1 MSWMFYVVDLIG
13 NIMEELLAISFIRS
27 VSSNRLK
34 SRHGVIT
41 VCVIFT
47 ILRMILYFTFQNSLV
62 TIASAIITIAAISLM
77 YDMSR
82 IKRIIF
88 VPIIYIL
95 IMFTEV
101 MVGGMLSVITG
112 IPVEE
117 GRKLILF
124 YTAGVLI
131 SKMVLISIF
140 KVIQFI
146 VPSFGERISGYLMV
160 PLLMLPVASFMLIYI
175 LGEFNLLEGPSPRA
189 LMASCAMILLA
200 FSNVGLFFLLEY
212 QQREEKEKNRM
223 QLMQKQTEGQIA
235 FYRELAERQKISNKT
250 MHDLKNQMFALSEA
264 MKTDSD
270 KTREIMESISGKIFA
285 ASPMTVTGIDAV
297 DSLIF
302 SKKQQMEL
310 HGIRYEQSVHISP
323 GTSFDPLDLCVL
335 LGNLLDNAIEANEKV
350 DPDKR
355 FVSLTITQQEMWLS
369 ITITNA
375 AVETVKLD
383 GKTIHTTKAQKE
395 LHGFGLSSV
404 NEIAAKYQGNCT
416 FRSTDHDFTAY
427 LILQDA

>member
-1 MSWMFYVVDLIG
+1 MFYVVDLIG

-34 SRHGVIT
+34 SRHGVIM

-47 ILRMILYFTFQNSLV
+47 IIRMILYFTFQNSLV

-95 IMFTEV
+95 IMFTEA

-270 KTREIMESISGKIFA
+270 KTREIMENISGKIFA

-302 SKKQQMEL
+302 TKQQQMDL

-404 NEIAAKYQGNCT
+404 REIASKYQGDCT
-416 FRSTDHDFTAY
+416 FRSTDQDFTSY
-427 LILQDA
+427 LILQVA

>member
-1 MSWMFYVVDLIG
+1 MSWMFYVIDLIG
-13 NIMEELLAISFIRS
+13 NIMEELLAISFMRS
-27 VSSNRLK
+27 VSNNRLK
-34 SRHGVIT
+34 SRHGVIM

-47 ILRMILYFTFQNSLV
+47 ILRMILYFTFQDSLV

-131 SKMVLISIF
+131 SKMVLISIL

-355 FVSLTITQQEMWLS
+355 FISLNITQQEMWLS

>member
-1 MSWMFYVVDLIG
+1 MNWMFYAVDLIG
-13 NIMEELLAISFIRS
+13 NCMEEMVAISYFRS
-27 VSSNRLK
+27 ISGDKLK
-34 SRHGVIT
+34 SGRGMISMF
-41 VCVIFT
+41 VIFT
-47 ILRMILYFTFQNSLV
+47 LFRIAIYFIFRNSLINMAGAV
-62 TIASAIITIAAISLM
+62 ITFIAFSLM
-77 YDMSR
+77 FEMTKV
-82 IKRIIF
+82 KRFIF
-88 VPIIYIL
+88 VPILFIL
-95 IMFTEV
+95 SMFSEA
-101 MVGGMLSVITG
+101 MVGGMLSVATG
-112 IPVEE
+112 ISVEA
-117 GRKLILF
+117 GQKLILF
-124 YTAGVLI
+124 NAAGVLI
-131 SKMVLISIF
+131 SKMVLISII

-200 FSNVGLFFLLEY
+200 FSNIGLFFLLEY

-310 HGIRYEQSVHISP
+310 HSIRYEQSVHISP
-323 GTSFDPLDLCVL
+323 ETSFDPLDLCVL

>member
-1 MSWMFYVVDLIG
+1 MNWMFYAVDLIG
-13 NIMEELLAISFIRS
+13 NCMEEMVAISYFRS
-27 VSSNRLK
+27 ISGDKLK
-34 SRHGVIT
+34 SGRGMISMFIIFTLFRIAIYFIFRNSLINMAGAVIT
-41 VCVIFT
+41 F
-47 ILRMILYFTFQNSLV
+47 
-62 TIASAIITIAAISLM
+62 IAFSLM
-77 YDMSR
+77 FEMTKV
-82 IKRIIF
+82 KRFIF
-88 VPIIYIL
+88 VPILFIL
-95 IMFTEV
+95 SMFSEA
-101 MVGGMLSVITG
+101 MVGGMLSVATG
-112 IPVEE
+112 ISVEA
-117 GRKLILF
+117 GQKLILF
-124 YTAGVLI
+124 NAAGVLI
-131 SKMVLISIF
+131 SKMVLISII

-200 FSNVGLFFLLEY
+200 FSNIGLFFLLEY

-375 AVETVKLD
+375 AAETVKLD
-383 GKTIHTTKAQKE
+383 GKTITTKAQKE

>member
-95 IMFTEV
+95 IMFTEA

-302 SKKQQMEL
+302 TKQQQMEL

-350 DPDKR
+350 DSDKR
-355 FVSLTITQQEMWLS
+355 FISLTITQQEMWLS

>member
-34 SRHGVIT
+34 SRHGVIM

-47 ILRMILYFTFQNSLV
+47 IIRMILYFTFQNSLV

-95 IMFTEV
+95 IMFTEA

-270 KTREIMESISGKIFA
+270 KTREIMENISGKIFA

-302 SKKQQMEL
+302 TKQQQMDL

>member
-1 MSWMFYVVDLIG
+1 MNWMFYAVDLIG
-13 NIMEELLAISFIRS
+13 NCMEEMVAISYFRS
-27 VSSNRLK
+27 ISGDKLK
-34 SRHGVIT
+34 SGRGMISMFIIFTLFRIAIYFIFHNSLINMAGAVIT
-41 VCVIFT
+41 F
-47 ILRMILYFTFQNSLV
+47 
-62 TIASAIITIAAISLM
+62 IAFSLM
-77 YDMSR
+77 FEMTKV
-82 IKRIIF
+82 KRFIF
-88 VPIIYIL
+88 VPILFIL
-95 IMFTEV
+95 SMFSEA
-101 MVGGMLSVITG
+101 MVGGMLSVATG
-112 IPVEE
+112 ISVEA
-117 GRKLILF
+117 GQKLILF
-124 YTAGVLI
+124 NAAGVLI
-131 SKMVLISIF
+131 SKMVLISII

-200 FSNVGLFFLLEY
+200 FSNIGLFFLLEY

>member
-1 MSWMFYVVDLIG
+1 MFYAVDLIG
-13 NIMEELLAISFIRS
+13 NCMEEMVAISYFRS
-27 VSSNRLK
+27 ISGDKLK
-34 SRHGVIT
+34 SGRGMISMFIIFTLFRIAIYFIFRNSLINMAGAVIT
-41 VCVIFT
+41 F
-47 ILRMILYFTFQNSLV
+47 
-62 TIASAIITIAAISLM
+62 IAFSLM
-77 YDMSR
+77 FEMTKV
-82 IKRIIF
+82 KRFIF
-88 VPIIYIL
+88 VPILFIL
-95 IMFTEV
+95 SMFSEA
-101 MVGGMLSVITG
+101 MVGGMLSVATG
-112 IPVEE
+112 ISVEA
-117 GRKLILF
+117 GQKLILF
-124 YTAGVLI
+124 NAAGVLI
-131 SKMVLISIF
+131 SKMVLISII

-200 FSNVGLFFLLEY
+200 FSNIGLFFLLEY

>member
-1 MSWMFYVVDLIG
+1 MNWMFYAVDLIG
-13 NIMEELLAISFIRS
+13 NCMEEMVAISYFRS
-27 VSSNRLK
+27 ISGDKLK
-34 SRHGVIT
+34 SGRGMISMF
-41 VCVIFT
+41 VIFT
-47 ILRMILYFTFQNSLV
+47 LFRIAIYFIFRNSLINMAGAV
-62 TIASAIITIAAISLM
+62 ITFIAFSLM
-77 YDMSR
+77 FEMTKV
-82 IKRIIF
+82 KRFIF
-88 VPIIYIL
+88 VPILFIL
-95 IMFTEV
+95 SMFSEA
-101 MVGGMLSVITG
+101 MVGGMLSVATG
-112 IPVEE
+112 ISVEA
-117 GRKLILF
+117 GQKLILF
-124 YTAGVLI
+124 NAAGVLI
-131 SKMVLISIF
+131 SKMVLISII

-200 FSNVGLFFLLEY
+200 FSNIGLFFLLEY

-223 QLMQKQTEGQIA
+223 QLMQKQTEGQIV

-375 AVETVKLD
+375 AAETVKLD

>member
-1 MSWMFYVVDLIG
+1 MFYVVDLIG

-34 SRHGVIT
+34 SRHGVIM

-47 ILRMILYFTFQNSLV
+47 IIRMILYFTFQNSLV

-82 IKRIIF
+82 IKRIVF

-95 IMFTEV
+95 IMFTEA

-270 KTREIMESISGKIFA
+270 KTREIMENISGKIFA

-302 SKKQQMEL
+302 TKQQQMDL

>member
-1 MSWMFYVVDLIG
+1 MNWMFYAVDLIG
-13 NIMEELLAISFIRS
+13 NCMEEMVAISYFRS
-27 VSSNRLK
+27 ISGDKLK
-34 SRHGVIT
+34 SGRGMISMF
-41 VCVIFT
+41 VIFT
-47 ILRMILYFTFQNSLV
+47 LFRIAIYFIFRNSLINMAGAV
-62 TIASAIITIAAISLM
+62 ITFIAFSLM
-77 YDMSR
+77 FEMTKV
-82 IKRIIF
+82 KRFIF
-88 VPIIYIL
+88 VPILFIL
-95 IMFTEV
+95 SMFSEA
-101 MVGGMLSVITG
+101 MVGGMLSVATG
-112 IPVEE
+112 ISVEA
-117 GRKLILF
+117 GQKLILF
-124 YTAGVLI
+124 NAAGVLI
-131 SKMVLISIF
+131 SKMVLISII

>member
-1 MSWMFYVVDLIG
+1 MSWIYYFNDFIG
-13 NIMEELLAISFIRS
+13 NCMEALIIISYFRT
-27 VSSNRLK
+27 VSGNKLK
-34 SRHGVIT
+34 SFRKMMLVCTICSVIRT
-41 VCVIFT
+41 
-47 ILRMILYFTFQNSLV
+47 ILYFQLNIPYITLSAVAITITSIALVYNTSLV
-62 TIASAIITIAAISLM
+62 KAL
-77 YDMSR
+77 
-82 IKRIIF
+82 IF
-88 VPIIYIL
+88 VPIMFIMMMFSEIL
-95 IMFTEV
+95 VSDVLFSLTGIDPINGRDNILFFTS
-101 MVGGMLSVITG
+101 GMLVS
-112 IPVEE
+112 
-117 GRKLILF
+117 KLVLF
-124 YTAGVLI
+124 AL
-131 SKMVLISIF
+131 LRL
-140 KVIQFI
+140 IQFI
-146 VPSFGERISGYLMV
+146 APSFGEKVPRYLMV
-160 PLLMLPVASFMLIYI
+160 PLLTLPIASSVLIYI
-175 LGEFNLLEGPSPRA
+175 FGIYNLTEVSTSNVMPA
-189 LMASCAMILLA
+189 TCAVILLA

-212 QQREEKEKNRM
+212 HQREENEKNRM
-223 QLMQKQTEGQIA
+223 RLVQKQTEGQIA
-235 FYRELAERQKISNKT
+235 FYRELAERQQISNKT

-270 KTREIMESISGKIFA
+270 KTREIMENISGKIFA

-395 LHGFGLSSV
+395 RHGFGLSSV

>member
-1 MSWMFYVVDLIG
+1 MNWMFYAVDLIG
-13 NIMEELLAISFIRS
+13 NCMEEMVAISYFRS
-27 VSSNRLK
+27 ISGDKLK
-34 SRHGVIT
+34 SGRGMISMFIIFTLFRIAIYFIFRNSLINMAGAVIT
-41 VCVIFT
+41 F
-47 ILRMILYFTFQNSLV
+47 
-62 TIASAIITIAAISLM
+62 IAFSLM
-77 YDMSR
+77 FEMTKV
-82 IKRIIF
+82 KRFIF
-88 VPIIYIL
+88 VPILFIL
-95 IMFTEV
+95 SMFSEA
-101 MVGGMLSVITG
+101 MVGGMLSVATG
-112 IPVEE
+112 ISVEA
-117 GRKLILF
+117 GQKLILF
-124 YTAGVLI
+124 NAAGVLI
-131 SKMVLISIF
+131 SKMVLISII

-200 FSNVGLFFLLEY
+200 FSNIGLFFLLEY

-310 HGIRYEQSVHISP
+310 HSIRYEQSVHISP
-323 GTSFDPLDLCVL
+323 ETSFDPLDLCVL

>member
-1 MSWMFYVVDLIG
+1 MFYVVDLIG

-34 SRHGVIT
+34 SRHGVIM

-47 ILRMILYFTFQNSLV
+47 IIRMILYFTFQNSLV

-95 IMFTEV
+95 IMFTEA

-270 KTREIMESISGKIFA
+270 KTREIMENISGKIFA

-302 SKKQQMEL
+302 TKQQQMDL

>member
-1 MSWMFYVVDLIG
+1 MNWMFYLIDLIG
-13 NIMEELLAISFIRS
+13 NVMEELLAISFMRS
-27 VSSNRLK
+27 VSGNRLK
-34 SRHGVIT
+34 SFRGVIT
-41 VCVIFT
+41 VCVVFT
-47 ILRMILYFTFQNSLV
+47 VFRMVLYFTFRNSLM
-62 TIASAIITIAAISLM
+62 TIAASIVTIAAISLM
-77 YDMSR
+77 YNMSR

-95 IMFTEV
+95 IMFTEA

-117 GRKLILF
+117 GRNLILF

-131 SKMVLISIF
+131 SKMVLISIL

-146 VPSFGERISGYLMV
+146 IPSFGERISGYLMV

-264 MKTDSD
+264 MKAAPD
-270 KTREIMESISGKIFA
+270 KTREIMDNISGKIFA

-302 SKKQQMEL
+302 SKQQQMEAR
-310 HGIRYEQSVHISP
+310 GIRYDQSVFISP
-323 GTSFDPLDLCVL
+323 DNTFDPLDLCVL

-350 DPDKR
+350 EPEKR
-355 FVSLTITQQEMWLS
+355 FVSLNITQQELWLS

-375 AVETVKLD
+375 AVEIVQLD
-383 GKTIHTTKAQKE
+383 GKTIRTTKARKE

-404 NEIAAKYQGNCT
+404 HEIASKYQGNCT

-427 LILQDA
+427 LILQNG

>member
-1 MSWMFYVVDLIG
+1 MNWMFYAVDLIG
-13 NIMEELLAISFIRS
+13 NCMEEMVAISYFRS
-27 VSSNRLK
+27 ISGDKLK
-34 SRHGVIT
+34 SGRGMISMF
-41 VCVIFT
+41 VIFT
-47 ILRMILYFTFQNSLV
+47 LFRIAIYFIFRNSLINMAGAV
-62 TIASAIITIAAISLM
+62 ITFIAFSLM
-77 YDMSR
+77 FEMTKV
-82 IKRIIF
+82 KRFIF
-88 VPIIYIL
+88 VPILFIL
-95 IMFTEV
+95 SMFSEA
-101 MVGGMLSVITG
+101 MVGGMLSVATG
-112 IPVEE
+112 ISVEA
-117 GRKLILF
+117 GQKLILF
-124 YTAGVLI
+124 NAAGVLI
-131 SKMVLISIF
+131 SKMVLISII

-200 FSNVGLFFLLEY
+200 FSNIGLFFLLEY

-395 LHGFGLSSV
+395 
-404 NEIAAKYQGNCT
+404 
-416 FRSTDHDFTAY
+416 DHDFTAY

>member
-1 MSWMFYVVDLIG
+1 MNWMFYAVDLIG
-13 NIMEELLAISFIRS
+13 NCMEEMVAISYFRS
-27 VSSNRLK
+27 ISGDKLK
-34 SRHGVIT
+34 SGRGMISMF
-41 VCVIFT
+41 VIFT
-47 ILRMILYFTFQNSLV
+47 LFRIAIYFIFRNSLINMAGAV
-62 TIASAIITIAAISLM
+62 ITFIAFSLM
-77 YDMSR
+77 FEMTKV
-82 IKRIIF
+82 KRFIF
-88 VPIIYIL
+88 VPILFIL
-95 IMFTEV
+95 SMFSEA
-101 MVGGMLSVITG
+101 MVGGMLSVATG
-112 IPVEE
+112 ISVEA
-117 GRKLILF
+117 GQKLILF
-124 YTAGVLI
+124 NAAGVLI
-131 SKMVLISIF
+131 SKMVLISII

-200 FSNVGLFFLLEY
+200 FSNIGLFFLLEY

-302 SKKQQMEL
+302 TKQQQMEL

-350 DPDKR
+350 DSDKR
-355 FVSLTITQQEMWLS
+355 FISLTITQQEMWLS

>member
-1 MSWMFYVVDLIG
+1 MFYVIDLIG
-13 NIMEELLAISFIRS
+13 NIMEELLAISFMRS

-34 SRHGVIT
+34 SRHGVIM

-47 ILRMILYFTFQNSLV
+47 ILRMILYFTFQDSLV
-62 TIASAIITIAAISLM
+62 TIASGIITIAAISLM

-101 MVGGMLSVITG
+101 MVGGMLSAITG
-112 IPVEE
+112 IPVEK

-131 SKMVLISIF
+131 SKMVLISIL

-302 SKKQQMEL
+302 SKKQQMDL
-310 HGIRYEQSVHISP
+310 HGIHYEQSIHISP
-323 GTSFDPLDLCVL
+323 CSSFDPLDLCVL

-350 DPDKR
+350 EPDKR
-355 FVSLTITQQEMWLS
+355 FISLTITQQEMWLS

-375 AVETVKLD
+375 VVETVKLD

>member
-34 SRHGVIT
+34 SRHGVIM

-47 ILRMILYFTFQNSLV
+47 IIRMILYFTFQNSLV

-82 IKRIIF
+82 IKRIVF

-95 IMFTEV
+95 IMFTEA

-270 KTREIMESISGKIFA
+270 KTREIMENISGKIFA

-302 SKKQQMEL
+302 TKQQQMDL

>member
-1 MSWMFYVVDLIG
+1 MFYVVDLIG

-95 IMFTEV
+95 IMFTEA

-212 QQREEKEKNRM
+212 Q
-223 QLMQKQTEGQIA
+223 
-235 FYRELAERQKISNKT
+235 
-250 MHDLKNQMFALSEA
+250 
-264 MKTDSD
+264 
-270 KTREIMESISGKIFA
+270 
-285 ASPMTVTGIDAV
+285 
-297 DSLIF
+297 
-302 SKKQQMEL
+302 
-310 HGIRYEQSVHISP
+310 
-323 GTSFDPLDLCVL
+323 
-335 LGNLLDNAIEANEKV
+335 
-350 DPDKR
+350 
-355 FVSLTITQQEMWLS
+355 
-369 ITITNA
+369 
-375 AVETVKLD
+375 
-383 GKTIHTTKAQKE
+383 
-395 LHGFGLSSV
+395 
-404 NEIAAKYQGNCT
+404 
-416 FRSTDHDFTAY
+416 
-427 LILQDA
+427 

>member
-1 MSWMFYVVDLIG
+1 MFYVIDLIG
-13 NIMEELLAISFIRS
+13 NIMEELLAISFMRS
-27 VSSNRLK
+27 VSNNRLK
-34 SRHGVIT
+34 SRHGVIM

-47 ILRMILYFTFQNSLV
+47 ILRMILYFTFQDSLV

-131 SKMVLISIF
+131 SKMVLISIL

-355 FVSLTITQQEMWLS
+355 FISLNITQQEMWLS

>member
-1 MSWMFYVVDLIG
+1 MNWMFYAVDLIG
-13 NIMEELLAISFIRS
+13 NCMEEMVAISYFRS
-27 VSSNRLK
+27 ISGDKLK
-34 SRHGVIT
+34 SGRGMISMFIIFTLFRIAIYFIFRNSLINMAGAVIT
-41 VCVIFT
+41 F
-47 ILRMILYFTFQNSLV
+47 
-62 TIASAIITIAAISLM
+62 IAFSLM
-77 YDMSR
+77 FEMTKV
-82 IKRIIF
+82 KRFIF
-88 VPIIYIL
+88 VPILFIL
-95 IMFTEV
+95 SMFSEA
-101 MVGGMLSVITG
+101 MVGGMLSVATG
-112 IPVEE
+112 ISVEA
-117 GRKLILF
+117 GQKLILF
-124 YTAGVLI
+124 NAAGVLI
-131 SKMVLISIF
+131 SKMVLISII

-200 FSNVGLFFLLEY
+200 FSNIGLFFLLEY

>member
-1 MSWMFYVVDLIG
+1 MISMF
-13 NIMEELLAISFIRS
+13 
-27 VSSNRLK
+27 
-34 SRHGVIT
+34 
-41 VCVIFT
+41 VIFT
-47 ILRMILYFTFQNSLV
+47 LFRIAIYFIFRNSLINMAGAV
-62 TIASAIITIAAISLM
+62 ITFIAFSLM
-77 YDMSR
+77 FEMTKV
-82 IKRIIF
+82 KRFIF
-88 VPIIYIL
+88 VPILFIL
-95 IMFTEV
+95 SMFSEA
-101 MVGGMLSVITG
+101 MVGGMLSVATG
-112 IPVEE
+112 ISVEA
-117 GRKLILF
+117 GQKLILF
-124 YTAGVLI
+124 NAAGVLI
-131 SKMVLISIF
+131 SKMVLISII

-200 FSNVGLFFLLEY
+200 FSNIGLFFLLEY

-350 DPDKR
+350 DPAKR

-416 FRSTDHDFTAY
+416 FRSTDHDFTTY

>member
-1 MSWMFYVVDLIG
+1 MFYAVDLIG
-13 NIMEELLAISFIRS
+13 NCMEEMVAISYFRS
-27 VSSNRLK
+27 ISGDKLK
-34 SRHGVIT
+34 SGRGMISMF
-41 VCVIFT
+41 VIFT
-47 ILRMILYFTFQNSLV
+47 LFRIAIYFIFHNSLINMSGAV
-62 TIASAIITIAAISLM
+62 ITFIAFSLM
-77 YDMSR
+77 FEMTKV
-82 IKRIIF
+82 KRFIF
-88 VPIIYIL
+88 VPILFIL
-95 IMFTEV
+95 SMFSEA
-101 MVGGMLSVITG
+101 MVGGMLSVATG
-112 IPVEE
+112 ISVEA
-117 GRKLILF
+117 GQKLILF
-124 YTAGVLI
+124 NAAGVLI
-131 SKMVLISIF
+131 SKMVLISII

-200 FSNVGLFFLLEY
+200 FSNIGLFFLLEY

-350 DPDKR
+350 DPAKR

-416 FRSTDHDFTAY
+416 FRSTDHDFTTY

>member
-1 MSWMFYVVDLIG
+1 MNWMFYAVDLIG
-13 NIMEELLAISFIRS
+13 NCMEEMVAISYFRS
-27 VSSNRLK
+27 ISGDKLK
-34 SRHGVIT
+34 SGRGMISMF
-41 VCVIFT
+41 VIFT
-47 ILRMILYFTFQNSLV
+47 LFRIAIYFIFRNSLINMAGAV
-62 TIASAIITIAAISLM
+62 ITFIAFSLM
-77 YDMSR
+77 FEMTKV
-82 IKRIIF
+82 KRFIF
-88 VPIIYIL
+88 VPILFIL
-95 IMFTEV
+95 SMFSEA
-101 MVGGMLSVITG
+101 MVGGMLSVATG
-112 IPVEE
+112 ISVEA
-117 GRKLILF
+117 GQKLILF
-124 YTAGVLI
+124 NAAGVLI
-131 SKMVLISIF
+131 SKMVLISII

-200 FSNVGLFFLLEY
+200 FSNIGLFFLLEY

>member
-1 MSWMFYVVDLIG
+1 MFYVVDLIG

-95 IMFTEV
+95 IMFTEA

-302 SKKQQMEL
+302 TKQQQMEL

-350 DPDKR
+350 DSDKR
-355 FVSLTITQQEMWLS
+355 FISLTITQQEMWLS